1 MSANSQSCPYCRI
14 RPRSS
19 EDHVFPEFLGGKST
33 IRACKPCNDLFGHAF
48 EGPVSNDF
56 APMVVM
62 LRKGGLRPP
71 RRAVWRRAVKRDG
84 VDYDFDSDLNLSRS
98 SPSIERDEK
107 GSIKRAAFAGL
118 QAAKSFIR
126 GQEAIGKKLKLI
138 PQTIKDIDMPR
149 LEFRLNIGAEVR
161 RLAIK
166 IAIAAADRMGFSDG
180 LIDEGTKEFLLGTAD
195 NTGRVRMDWTKHD
208 ELEKLRPPLSH
219 FAFVKGNG
227 QTHRSYAILQFY
239 GILQLYAVL
248 NDTAFAGNDFAI
260 IAVLDPV
267 QGYAERFEQ
276 ADLLTFPEAP
286 VKLGHW
292 EFQRLKWEWM
302 KKCNTEAQA
311 VLQGDAKLFF

>member
-1 MSANSQSCPYCRI
+1 M
-14 RPRSS
+14 
-19 EDHVFPEFLGGKST
+19 
-33 IRACKPCNDLFGHAF
+33 FGHTF

-56 APMVVM
+56 APLVVT

-71 RRAVWRRAVKRDG
+71 RRVVWKRAVKRDG
-84 VDYDFDSDLNLSRS
+84 VDYDLDSDLNLSRS

-126 GQEAIGKKLKLI
+126 GQEALGKKLKLKLT
-138 PQTIKDIDMPR
+138 PQTIKGIDMRR
-149 LEFRLNIGAEVR
+149 LEFRLNVGAEVR

-166 IAIAAADRMGFSDG
+166 IGVAAADRMGFSEG
-180 LIDEGTKEFLLGTAD
+180 LLDERSKEFLLG
-195 NTGRVRMDWTKHD
+195 NTKNSDRVRIDWATHE

-239 GILQLYAVL
+239 GVLQLHAIL
-248 NDTAFAGNDFAI
+248 SDTGFVRDDFAI
-260 IAVLDPV
+260 IAVLDAAKE
-267 QGYAERFEQ
+267 YAERFER

-286 VKLGHW
+286 VKMGYW
-292 EFQRLKWEWM
+292 EFQHLKFEWM
-302 KKCNTEAQA
+302 KKCSTEAQA
-311 VLQGDAKLFF
+311 VLQDDARLFF